1 VESKPIVRERALRGH
16 APTRKDAFQDPEVL
30 KKYPYYKEAERII
43 AGAKKVP
50 IFAYTAEMEDVVG
63 REISLAAA
71 GQKPVKRALQDAARG
86 LEGLL
91 KKAGLLR

>member
-1 VESKPIVRERALRGH
+1 MESKEIVRRRALAGH
-16 APTRKDAFQDPEVL
+16 APTRKDVFQDPEVL
-30 KKYPYYKEAERII
+30 RKYPYYKEAERII
-43 AGAKKVP
+43 AGAKRVP

-71 GQKPVKRALQDAARG
+71 GQKAVKPALQDAAKG

-91 KKAGLLR
+91 RKAGLLR